1 MRSEEDKDKEET
13 KDEESESES
22 EEEKEDI
29 KKLENKKLAEI
40 KMDEDGKLLGL
51 NFNKE
56 NCVEAG
62 LLDIR
67 EDIELYSNLY
77 PIKFTKDIQVCE
89 YPFII
94 KPECHEESV
103 ILKILREASP
113 ELFKTYGYY
122 YRSGNSFF
130 ALKCIEIG
138 QTFQVVIHH
147 RGWIQYTIFVK
158 DTPKVT
164 VIEKDKIME
173 NDNVKDKEIEKDKIS
188 ENEIKDFDE
197 FTEKM
202 IYLVIREIL
211 SANPYVHFDRDN

>member
-1 MRSEEDKDKEET
+1 MENEENKET
-13 KDEESESES
+13 RDEENESEN

-29 KKLENKKLAEI
+29 KNLEKKTLSEI
-40 KMDEDGKLLGL
+40 KLNEDGQLLGVH
-51 NFNKE
+51 FDKE
-56 NCVEAG
+56 NSAMLEKKQ
-62 LLDIR
+62 DT
-67 EDIELYSNLY
+67 ELYSNLY
-77 PIKFTKDIQVCE
+77 PITFNKDIQVCE

-130 ALKCIEIG
+130 ALKCVEKP
-138 QTFQVVIHH
+138 QNFKVVIHH
-147 RGWIQYTIFVK
+147 RGWLQYTIFVK

-173 NDNVKDKEIEKDKIS
+173 KDKKKDNEKK
-188 ENEIKDFDE
+188 K
-197 FTEKM
+197 KM
-202 IYLVIREIL
+202 IYQKKLKIL
-211 SANPYVHFDRDN
+211 MYLQKK